1 MVIMKLTEDRFSTWE
16 DINDKDYDIEFDD
29 ELIIKV
35 YPNESSID
43 IADYILSLQDDLDRL
58 LIKHDE
64 VREELGNMKYV
75 AIVLKEENTELKDE
89 LAKRGGDKQ

>member
-1 MVIMKLTEDRFSTWE
+1 MKLTKDRFSVWE
-16 DINDKDYDIEFDD
+16 DKDDKDYQKEYDD

-35 YPNESSID
+35 YPKESSKD
-43 IADYILSLQDDLDRL
+43 MADYILSLQDDLDRL

-75 AIVLKEENTELKDE
+75 AIVLKEENVKLKDE
-89 LAKRGGDKQ
+89 LANR